1 MTDVSVYDNSANSV
15 YDNSAKSVYDL
26 RPIHQKKFKIQI
38 TNFVYY
44 FRAGLLKK

>member
-1 MTDVSVYDNSANSV
+1 MTDVSV

-26 RPIHQKKFKIQI
+26 RPIHQKKLKIQI

-44 FRAGLLKK
+44 FRAGLPKK